1 MHPGKQD
8 YAISIIS
15 ELYKYVMFAKVDW
28 KQLSLI
34 EVERERLFPID
45 PITGH
50 VDENRDIAG
59 EKNPELKAKKGAA
72 IQFLEGNLQFQ
83 KQFPITNYRTRK
95 IGWEPR
101 KRGIILQNLRRLKR
115 IILK

>member
-1 MHPGKQD
+1 MHQGKQD
-8 YAISIIS
+8 YEISIIS

-28 KQLSLI
+28 KKLDLI
-34 EVERERLFPID
+34 EVEGERLFPID

-50 VDENRDIAG
+50 VDENLDIAV
-59 EKNPELKAKKGAA
+59 EENPELKARRGEA

-83 KQFPITNYRTRK
+83 KQFPITNYRTHK

-101 KRGIILQNLRRLKR
+101 KRGIIAHNLRRLKR
-115 IILK
+115 IVLK